1 MTILS
6 LCINYIHL
14 KVLNS
19 KSQSISCNSV
29 EGQIFLISEA
39 EKHLL
44 DQIMR
49 TSQNK
54 NIKQLLQTRTLALL
68 QEID

>member
-1 MTILS
+1 MTS
-6 LCINYIHL
+6 RKDWGNP
-14 KVLNS
+14 S

-39 EKHLL
+39 EKHLH

-49 TSQNK
+49 TSQQKK
-54 NIKQLLQTRTLALL
+54 NTEQKHQTTALNL
-68 QEID
+68 YTCFITEN